1 MELEKMGN
9 FPPELLQLGN
19 DLGLST
25 CTDKSQPTMREGR
38 ETLEQEEKTSLIEEY
53 SLRTTCISAH
63 HQLPGSMPTL
73 PTPRPLT
80 HSHPGLDLCSHSA
93 WRTRSPFLAK
103 GQQRL
108 P

>member
-1 MELEKMGN
+1 MI
-9 FPPELLQLGN
+9 
-19 DLGLST
+19 
-25 CTDKSQPTMREGR
+25 EGR
-38 ETLEQEEKTSLIEEY
+38 EPLEQEEKTSLMEEY
-53 SLRTTCISAH
+53 SPGTTSIGAH

-93 WRTRSPFLAK
+93 WRTHSPLLAK

>member
-1 MELEKMGN
+1 MI
-9 FPPELLQLGN
+9 
-19 DLGLST
+19 
-25 CTDKSQPTMREGR
+25 EGR
-38 ETLEQEEKTSLIEEY
+38 EPLEQEEKTSLMEEY
-53 SLRTTCISAH
+53 SPGTTSIGAH
-63 HQLPGSMPTL
+63 HQPPGSMPTL

-93 WRTRSPFLAK
+93 WRTHSPLLAK